1 MANLQK
7 VSVER
12 SRTTPI
18 YNIGMASQL
27 TGIPIYTLRW
37 IEQHEL
43 ITPER
48 TNGNQRLFSDD
59 DIDLIQEIRKLM
71 EADVNLPGIKII
83 LQMRLES
90 GSSNGAEAETQSVV
104 KKSKKKNKK

>member
-1 MANLQK
+1 MSSLPK
-7 VSVER
+7 ITIER
-12 SRTTPI
+12 RRTTPI

-43 ITPER
+43 ISPER
-48 TNGNQRLFSDD
+48 TRGNQRLFSDE

-83 LQMRLES
+83 LKMRSEAYGPQNNSLKKDKKLE
-90 GSSNGAEAETQSVV
+90 
-104 KKSKKKNKK
+104 KRR